1 MVSPG
6 VIGAGAFVGTGLA
19 VGFGA
24 SKIND
29 GIAERNPTG
38 SSADGKARGVLFA
51 AGGVGIATAFGGMM
65 AMARGNVGLGAA
77 LVGGGFGAA
86 VGAFGAGIA
95 FQHRHGV
102 GVETSVNDVM
112 SSYNRDFDN
121 ELDLDTTW
129 RTPEYIRR
137 DEDRHEDSDGD
148 VHYTVNFYSIQ
159 DLVSR
164 ADVNGDRKVTPTEL
178 HDVFGSYDLDGNG
191 RLQGD
196 ELKRADREV
205 GERSLGSY
213 YSGWYS

>member
-1 MVSPG
+1 MMSPG
-6 VIGAGAFVGTGLA
+6 VIGVGAFVGSGLA

-38 SSADGKARGVLFA
+38 SAADGKARGVLFA
-51 AGGVGIATAFGGMM
+51 AGGIGIATALGGMF
-65 AMARGNVGLGAA
+65 AMSRGNVQLGAA
-77 LVGGGFGAA
+77 LVGGGFGAG
-86 VGAFGAGIA
+86 VGAIGAGIA
-95 FQHRHGV
+95 FEKRHGV

-148 VHYTVNFYSIQ
+148 VHYTVTYYSIHE
-159 DLVSR
+159 LASR
-164 ADVNGDRKVTPTEL
+164 ADVNGDSKVTPAEL
-178 HDVFGSYDLDGNG
+178 RSVFGSYDVDGNG
-191 RLQGD
+191 RLQGE

-205 GERSLGSY
+205 GERNLGSF